1 MGDRPM
7 AAHLEA
13 IDKTKMSKVCKINYA
28 YVFGTEFKF
37 DKTSKLNSTN

>member
-13 IDKTKMSKVCKINYA
+13 IDKTKMSKVCKINYVVMLMILA
-28 YVFGTEFKF
+28 QNLSLTKPP
-37 DKTSKLNSTN
+37 N